1 MIMIKFAFAA
11 ATLMLGL
18 TSIHAS
24 ENSTSE
30 NSAANLLKAWK
41 LMEVRC
47 PIGCFETTAN
57 QFKPQIGKI
66 IDLKAAQDKTSPV
79 GACAKGHLHFVLEE
93 LPLKDVLTRMNTT
106 LPPEAVDSQGKP
118 LQFSLENTGLGFS
131 AYGEQLTVVKTGVLE
146 CKDPA
151 WKGKWEQRKF
161 VVSIDAHRMVTL
173 EEDGALGVYY
183 ALKNK

>member
-1 MIMIKFAFAA
+1 MIKFAFSA

-30 NSAANLLKAWK
+30 NSAADLLKAWT
-41 LMEVRC
+41 LLEVRC
-47 PIGCFETTAN
+47 PIGCFETTTN
-57 QFKPQIGKI
+57 QFKPQIGKS
-66 IDLKAAQDKTSPV
+66 IDLKAAQNKTSPV
-79 GACAKGHLHFVLEE
+79 GACAKGQLHFVLEE
-93 LPLKDVLTRMNTT
+93 LRLKEVLSRMNST
-106 LPPEAVDSQGKP
+106 LPPEALDNNGKP
-118 LQFSLENTGLGFS
+118 FQFSLENTGLGFS
-131 AYGEQLTVVKTGVLE
+131 PVGEQLNTVNTGVLE

>member
-1 MIMIKFAFAA
+1 MNKFAIAA
-11 ATLMLGL
+11 TTLMLSL
-18 TSIHAS
+18 APIHAS
-24 ENSTSE
+24 ENS
-30 NSAANLLKAWK
+30 AVDLLKAWT
-41 LMEVRC
+41 LLEVRC

-57 QFKPQIGKI
+57 QFKPQTGKSI
-66 IDLKAAQDKTSPV
+66 NLKATQNKTSPV
-79 GACAKGHLHFVLEE
+79 GACAKGQLHFVLEE
-93 LPLKDVLTRMNTT
+93 LPLKDVLTRMNAA
-106 LPPEAVDSQGKP
+106 LPQEAVDNQGKP

-146 CKDPA
+146 CRDPA

-183 ALKNK
+183 SLPKQ

>member
-1 MIMIKFAFAA
+1 MIKFSFAA

-18 TSIHAS
+18 TSTHAS
-24 ENSTSE
+24 ENLT
-30 NSAANLLKAWK
+30 ADLLKAWT
-41 LMEVRC
+41 LLEVRC
-47 PIGCFETTAN
+47 PIGCLETTAN
-57 QFKPQIGKI
+57 QFKPQIGKS
-66 IDLKAAQDKTSPV
+66 IDLKAAQNKTSPV
-79 GACAKGHLHFVLEE
+79 GACAKGHLHFV
-93 LPLKDVLTRMNTT
+93 
-106 LPPEAVDSQGKP
+106 P

-131 AYGEQLTVVKTGVLE
+131 AYGEQLTTVRTGVME